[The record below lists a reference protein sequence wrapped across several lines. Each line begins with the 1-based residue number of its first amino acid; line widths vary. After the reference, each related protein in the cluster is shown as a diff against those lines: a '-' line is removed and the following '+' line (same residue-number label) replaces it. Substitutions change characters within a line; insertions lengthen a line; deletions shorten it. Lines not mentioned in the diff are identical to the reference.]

1 MGAAHGHTLHF
12 HGHSVLHR
20 IPAHA
25 KLLGLVGLVVVIVLT
40 PGELVLAFGGFAVII
55 ALLVVLSEVPPAY
68 LLRRLWP
75 VVPFALVGVVLP
87 FVATG
92 ERVDVGPLS
101 LAVEGLRGGAALLL
115 KVLLSASAAVLFAAT
130 TEPGQLVRGLD
141 QLRLPQPLVQ
151 ILGFMLRYLEV
162 VTDEVRRMSVALT
175 SRGFRARSPR
185 HWPVVARTM
194 GALFIRSFER
204 GERVH
209 LAMVSRG
216 YTGRMPL
223 QHLTVSRGDWL
234 RVAAVPALALLVLA
248 CALLVPFGRLP

>member
-1 MGAAHGHTLHF
+1 MGAAHGHSLHF

-25 KLLGLVGLVVVIVLT
+25 KLLGLLGFVIVVVLT
-40 PGELVLAFGGFAVII
+40 PGEFLLAFAAYAVIV
-55 ALLVVLSEVPPAY
+55 AGLVVLSQVPPAY

-75 VVPFALVGVVLP
+75 VLPFVLVAAVLP

-101 LAVEGLRGGAALLL
+101 LAVEGLRGGLALLL
-115 KVLLSASAAVLFAAT
+115 KVLLSASSAVLFAAT
-130 TEPGQLVRGLD
+130 TEPGHLVRGLD

-151 ILGFMLRYLEV
+151 ILGFMVRYLEV
-162 VTDEVRRMSVALT
+162 VVDEMRRMSVALT
-175 SRGFRARSPR
+175 SRGFRAKSPR
-185 HWPVVARTM
+185 HWPVLAKTL

-216 YTGRMPL
+216 YAGRMPL
-223 QHLTVSRGDWL
+223 QHVVVSATDWG
-234 RVAAVPALALLVLA
+234 RVAVVPLLAAGALVLA
-248 CALLVPFGRLP
+248 MLTPLGRLP

>member
-20 IPAHA
+20 TPVHA
-25 KLLGLVGLVVVIVLT
+25 KLLGLLGFVTVVVLT
-40 PGELVLAFGGFAVII
+40 PGEYLLAFAAYALIVAV
-55 ALLVVLSEVPPAY
+55 LVRLSRVPVRN
-68 LLRRLWP
+68 LWRRLWP
-75 VVPFALVGVVLP
+75 VLPFVGVALVLP

-92 ERVDVGPLS
+92 DRVAVGPLS
-101 LAVEGLRGGAALLL
+101 LAVEGLRGGLELLL
-115 KVLLSASAAVLFAAT
+115 TVLLAATSAVLFAAT
-130 TEPGQLVRGLD
+130 TEPRELVRGLD

-162 VTDEVRRMSVALT
+162 VSDEVRRMSVALT

-185 HWPVVARTM
+185 HWPVLARTL

-216 YTGRMPL
+216 YTGRMPM
-223 QHLTVSRGDWL
+223 QHTVASARDWAH
-234 RVAAVPALALLVLA
+234 VASVPALAALAFLVA
-248 CALLVPFGRLP
+248 AALPLGRLP

>member
-20 IPAHA
+20 TPPHV
-25 KLLGLVGLVVVIVLT
+25 KLLGLLGFVIVVVLT
-40 PGELVLAFGGFAVII
+40 PRELLPAFAGHALIVAALVAV
-55 ALLVVLSEVPPAY
+55 SRVPPRY

-75 VVPFALVGVVLP
+75 ILPFVLAAFVLP
-87 FVATG
+87 LVATG
-92 ERVDVGPLS
+92 ERVEVGALS
-101 LAVEGLRGGAALLL
+101 LSVEGLRGGLTLLL
-115 KVLLSASAAVLFAAT
+115 KVVISASAAVLFAAT
-130 TEPGQLVRGLD
+130 TEPRELVRGLD

-151 ILGFMLRYLEV
+151 IMSFMLRYLEV
-162 VTDEVRRMSVALT
+162 VSDELRRMSIALA

-185 HWPVVARTM
+185 HWPVLARTL

-216 YTGRMPL
+216 YTGRLPM
-223 QHLTVSRGDWL
+223 QHIAVSSRDWWTVLS
-234 RVAAVPALALLVLA
+234 VPALAALAVLTA
-248 CALLVPFGRLP
+248 TLVPLGRLP

>member
-20 IPAHA
+20 TPVHA
-25 KLLGLVGLVVVIVLT
+25 KLLGLLGFVSVVVLT
-40 PGELVLAFGGFAVII
+40 PGEYLLAFAAY
-55 ALLVVLSEVPPAY
+55 ALIVAGLVAASQVPVRY
-68 LLRRLWP
+68 VLRRLWP
-75 VVPFALVGVVLP
+75 VLPFIGVALVLP

-92 ERVDVGPLS
+92 ERVDVGPVS
-101 LAVEGLRGGAALLL
+101 LAVEGLRGGLTLLL
-115 KVLLSASAAVLFAAT
+115 KVLLSATSAVLFAAT
-130 TEPGQLVRGLD
+130 TEPRELVRGLD

-162 VTDEVRRMSVALT
+162 VSEEVRRMSVALT

-185 HWPVVARTM
+185 HWPVLARTL

-216 YTGRMPL
+216 YTGRMPM
-223 QHLTVSRGDWL
+223 QHTVASARDWVG
-234 RVAAVPALALLVLA
+234 VAAVPALAALALGVAVLLPL
-248 CALLVPFGRLP
+248 GRMP

>member
-25 KLLGLVGLVVVIVLT
+25 KLIGLLGFIIVVVLT
-40 PGELVLAFGGFAVII
+40 PGEFLLAFTGYAVIV
-55 ALLVVLSEVPPAY
+55 AGLAWLSEVPAAY
-68 LLRRLWP
+68 LLRRVWP
-75 VVPFALVGVVLP
+75 VMPFLLVAAVLP

-92 ERVDVGPLS
+92 ERIDVGPVS
-101 LAVEGLRGGAALLL
+101 LAVEGLRGGLTLAL
-115 KVLLSASAAVLFAAT
+115 KVILSAASAVIFAAT
-130 TEPGQLVRGLD
+130 TEPGHLVRGLD

-151 ILGFMLRYLEV
+151 ILAFMLRYLEV
-162 VTDEVRRMSVALT
+162 VTDEVRRMSIALA

-185 HWPVVARTM
+185 HWPVLARTM

-216 YTGRMPL
+216 YAGRMPL
-223 QHLTVSRGDWL
+223 QHVVVPRVDWI
-234 RVAAVPALALLVLA
+234 RVAALPLLAAAVLA
-248 CALLVPFGRLP
+248 VAVLVPVGRLP